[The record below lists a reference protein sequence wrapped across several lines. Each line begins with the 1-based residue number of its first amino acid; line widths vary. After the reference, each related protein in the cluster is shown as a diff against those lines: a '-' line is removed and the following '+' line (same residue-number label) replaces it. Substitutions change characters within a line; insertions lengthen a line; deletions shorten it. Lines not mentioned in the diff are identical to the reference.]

1 MNQDRLIQYHEQQLI
16 NHYHVEKERQK
27 TNRFIALLIAITLIS
42 MFFIY
47 GFFIVPVAEE
57 TMSADHGSQIVES
70 SNIGGDNINGLQN

>member
-1 MNQDRLIQYHEQQLI
+1 MNQDRLIEYHEQQLI

-57 TMSADHGSQIVES
+57 TMSADHGSQIMES
-70 SNIGGDNINGLQN
+70 SNIRGDNINGLQN